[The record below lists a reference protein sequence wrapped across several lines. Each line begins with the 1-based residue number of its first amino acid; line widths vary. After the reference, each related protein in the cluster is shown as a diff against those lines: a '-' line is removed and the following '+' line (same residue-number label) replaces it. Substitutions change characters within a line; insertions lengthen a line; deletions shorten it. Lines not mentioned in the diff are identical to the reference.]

1 MVLDNRFKMLFV
13 PHLKIQK
20 RFEIESESNV
30 VMRWA
35 EGKKTHLI
43 TGLTPRYFFTL
54 ITPPFTFSKINF
66 KGFMIS
72 TISMLVME
80 VGDIMVM
87 PILYVQPY
95 CRYNTV
101 FTKIEFWSP
110 TNKLHQLKLH
120 LQVTDIAMS
129 PTLL

>member
-1 MVLDNRFKMLFV
+1 
-13 PHLKIQK
+13 
-20 RFEIESESNV
+20 
-30 VMRWA
+30 
-35 EGKKTHLI
+35 
-43 TGLTPRYFFTL
+43 
-54 ITPPFTFSKINF
+54 
-66 KGFMIS
+66 
-72 TISMLVME
+72 MLVME
-80 VGDIMVM
+80 VGDIMLM

-101 FTKIEFWSP
+101 FNKIEFWSP